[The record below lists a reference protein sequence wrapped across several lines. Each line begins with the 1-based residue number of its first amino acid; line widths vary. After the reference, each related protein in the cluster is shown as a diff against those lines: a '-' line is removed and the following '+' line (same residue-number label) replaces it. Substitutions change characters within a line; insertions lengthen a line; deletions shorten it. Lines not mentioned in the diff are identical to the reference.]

1 MWYVN
6 FTNLVNS
13 SVRTSRFILTM
24 WYVNLLYEMVY
35 RNLILSFI
43 LTMWY
48 VNETIIEDVYRDLIV
63 LY

>member
-1 MWYVN
+1 
-6 FTNLVNS
+6 
-13 SVRTSRFILTM
+13 M